1 MLWKSNLWPN
11 LLWYHEEP
19 VSSNHCNPWHGRT
32 ACFPRALVHR
42 SLGAVSRQVCTFG
55 LLHCQIWG
63 IIYRQLSDHFCYSFK
78 MKVERAVLLR
88 VEVNLFCRR
97 SLPNRLVWNV
107 WEGKWDAINT
117 GQFSVRVVIA
127 VYLLIARSPCLWQR
141 LGCNQLTGWV
151 VRGVTCLNNL
161 APVWAEVSWA
171 NSQRAKLAGFWN
183 NPFESSLLSFKEK
196 KQDLLWCVS
205 ETRTANLALQGYRRK
220 EGFTG
225 QECTN
230 NRLKNYESY
239 S

>member
-1 MLWKSNLWPN
+1 MPSV
-11 LLWYHEEP
+11 Y
-19 VSSNHCNPWHGRT
+19 V
-32 ACFPRALVHR
+32 
-42 SLGAVSRQVCTFG
+42 G

-78 MKVERAVLLR
+78 MKVEWAVLLC

-97 SLPNRLVWNV
+97 TLQNRLVWNV

-127 VYLLIARSPCLWQR
+127 VYLLIAHSPCLWQR

-171 NSQRAKLAGFWN
+171 NSQRAKLAGFWTAPLSQVCCPLRKKTRIFCGVLLKPGLPILLCKATEERKVLQVRN
-183 NPFESSLLSFKEK
+183 AQIIGWKTVNRIPRSLHCYIWQGEILTEE
-196 KQDLLWCVS
+196 LLLYQK
-205 ETRTANLALQGYRRK
+205 RTAEL
-220 EGFTG
+220 GFRLD
-225 QECTN
+225 CSRN
-230 NRLKNYESY
+230 NS
-239 S
+239 SFFF